1 MPGVEKLFHAFLS
14 HSHEDAE
21 WVEKL
26 AGRLEDECQFKVWLD
41 KWVLVAGESWQ
52 QGMARGLQEAASC
65 AVCIGGKTPRGWFRE
80 EIERA
85 LDIQMHDD
93 EFRVIPVLLPD
104 GDAEYVSSFLRLKI
118 WADFRAGE
126 DEEYAFHVLK
136 HGIKGE
142 PPGRWPP
149 PNVGEEADLMNKTRA
164 RLAQLFKLQKLGLH
178 DEVVIEYERKI
189 LAQWLPDR
197 G

>member
-1 MPGVEKLFHAFLS
+1 MPGVEKPFHAFLS

-26 AGRLEDECQFKVWLD
+26 ASRLTDECKFQVWLD
-41 KWVLVAGESWQ
+41 KWLLVPGKSWQ
-52 QGMARGLQEAASC
+52 QGIARGLQEAASC

-85 LDIQMHDD
+85 LDIQTQDE

-104 GDAEYVSSFLRLKI
+104 GDAEYVSSFLRLRT
-118 WADFRAGE
+118 WSDFRAGE
-126 DEEYAFHVLK
+126 DEEFAFHVLK
-136 HGIKGE
+136 QGIKGE
-142 PPGRWPP
+142 PIGRWPP
-149 PNVGEEADLMNKTRA
+149 PNVGEEADVMNKTQA
-164 RLAQLFKLQKLGLH
+164 RLAQLLKLRKLGLH

-189 LAQWLPDR
+189 LAQWLQ
-197 G
+197 